1 MDFLYRLQV
10 GSEDE
15 LARIRALAHEAFIN
29 FGSLSSAPKN
39 IEDWNKF
46 HNVYEAAL
54 PGIVGVEKMTQ
65 AEIFQAMRAV
75 FEKQESIWAVMMLN
89 LLVELGAHNQTWK
102 DGVFD
107 TKKGQQDLMQA
118 MFMA

>member
-1 MDFLYRLQV
+1 
-10 GSEDE
+10 
-15 LARIRALAHEAFIN
+15 
-29 FGSLSSAPKN
+29 
-39 IEDWNKF
+39 
-46 HNVYEAAL
+46 
-54 PGIVGVEKMTQ
+54 
-65 AEIFQAMRAV
+65 MRAV